1 MHCVRAHRSATLNN
15 KTAQPRGILVYARV
29 GAERKHR
36 SFSHL
41 HSLLRCPHEVE
52 SWNGPSGACA
62 RGAIA
67 AVVPRARSAQFP
79 SRHPSYTQLQAVHCC
94 ISIRRHI
101 RSPTLA
107 ASFVASLPQN
117 GGILTRREKGK
128 KKVNKTWR
136 AHSCGSVPT
145 QVCHSL
151 CMLCGSRRGRCD
163 VVLQQYT
170 AFFSADPRNDTAT
183 HERASPH
190 DKTLVSV
197 PDHVLDERGQPH
209 HVRHSSA
216 DDQREK
222 IPSEGVRMLFRLTAR
237 VFQPL
242 SPIGMNEDL
251 ELGHAPPGAIPEAFA
266 MGRRPRSLPSPM
278 AFRSDRTH
286 MRCAELMEELLY

>member
-1 MHCVRAHRSATLNN
+1 MCSWSNCG
-15 KTAQPRGILVYARV
+15 RGPPSEKRTI
-29 GAERKHR
+29 
-36 SFSHL
+36 SFSSPFIHSIAGGALL
-41 HSLLRCPHEVE
+41 HFHQ
-52 SWNGPSGACA
+52 
-62 RGAIA
+62 A
-67 AVVPRARSAQFP
+67 A
-79 SRHPSYTQLQAVHCC
+79 HPQSD
-94 ISIRRHI
+94 
-101 RSPTLA
+101 P
-107 ASFVASLPQN
+107 
-117 GGILTRREKGK
+117 GGIICGISAAEWWHPDKKRKRK

-242 SPIGMNEDL
+242 SPTGMNEDL

>member
-1 MHCVRAHRSATLNN
+1 MAQYPHRCAT
-15 KTAQPRGILVYARV
+15 
-29 GAERKHR
+29 H
-36 SFSHL
+36 F
-41 HSLLRCPHEVE
+41 
-52 SWNGPSGACA
+52 AC
-62 RGAIA
+62 
-67 AVVPRARSAQFP
+67 
-79 SRHPSYTQLQAVHCC
+79 C
-94 ISIRRHI
+94 
-101 RSPTLA
+101 
-107 ASFVASLPQN
+107 
-117 GGILTRREKGK
+117 
-128 KKVNKTWR
+128 
-136 AHSCGSVPT
+136 
-145 QVCHSL
+145 
-151 CMLCGSRRGRCD
+151 
-163 VVLQQYT
+163 VVLGAGAVT
-170 AFFSADPRNDTAT
+170 WSCSTLLSLALILAT
-183 HERASPH
+183 IRPHMRASPH
-190 DKTLVSV
+190 DKTLLSV

>member
-1 MHCVRAHRSATLNN
+1 M
-15 KTAQPRGILVYARV
+15 
-29 GAERKHR
+29 
-36 SFSHL
+36 
-41 HSLLRCPHEVE
+41 
-52 SWNGPSGACA
+52 
-62 RGAIA
+62 
-67 AVVPRARSAQFP
+67 VPRARSAQFP

-117 GGILTRREKGK
+117 GGILTRSEKGK

-197 PDHVLDERGQPH
+197 PDHVLDERGSHTMCVTHLQTIRERRFH
-209 HVRHSSA
+209 QKAFGCCSASQRVSSNRYL
-216 DDQREK
+216 Q
-222 IPSEGVRMLFRLTAR
+222 
-237 VFQPL
+237 
-242 SPIGMNEDL
+242 
-251 ELGHAPPGAIPEAFA
+251 
-266 MGRRPRSLPSPM
+266 
-278 AFRSDRTH
+278 
-286 MRCAELMEELLY
+286 